1 MAFNQLRRIKY
12 SLNNFQCSL
21 GQRKNGV
28 QLGGEV
34 IINNF
39 MKRKPRHISVTVND
53 IPIHTTAD
61 YQKGFNVVR
70 HNIGINKMNINIGG
84 DHSIAAASIQPLL
97 DYYKQDLLVI
107 WIDAHADLNTY
118 DASLTKNMHGM
129 PVGALT
135 GLMDHWYKGK
145 DDKSKCKDDKSKC
158 KDNKSKL
165 KDDKSKGKDN
175 KSKPTILDIKN
186 LLYVGI
192 RDLDVFEWETI
203 NKRDIRY
210 FPTYTSDVVQ
220 FIKAHPAR
228 HIHISCDIDSM
239 DPHIMPSTGTP
250 VSQGL
255 SLKNVLNIIKVAKP
269 RLTSFDLVEFNP
281 LIGNRRKVK
290 TTLNNIHRIL
300 SKVIN

>member
-1 MAFNQLRRIKY
+1 MAFNQLRQVKY
-12 SLNNFQCSL
+12 ILNNFQCSL

-28 QLGGEV
+28 QLGGE
-34 IINNF
+34 IILNNF
-39 MKRKPRHISVTVND
+39 MKQKHRHIPVTINN
-53 IPIHTTAD
+53 IPIHTKAD
-61 YQKGFNVVR
+61 YQKGFNAVR
-70 HNIGINKMNINIGG
+70 NNIGVNKINVNIGG

-97 DYYKQDLLVI
+97 DHYKQDLLVI

-118 DASLTKNMHGM
+118 DASLTKNIHGM

-145 DDKSKCKDDKSKC
+145 DDKSKR
-158 KDNKSKL
+158 
-165 KDDKSKGKDN
+165 
-175 KSKPTILDIKN
+175 TILDVKN

-192 RDLDVFEWETI
+192 RDLDVFEWDTI
-203 NKRDIRY
+203 NKRGIRY
-210 FPTYTSDVVQ
+210 FPTYTNDVIQ

-250 VSQGL
+250 VPQGL
-255 SLKNVLNIIKVAKP
+255 TLKNVLNIIKVAKP
-269 RLTSFDLVEFNP
+269 RLIGFDLVEFNP
-281 LIGNRRKVK
+281 LIGNRRKVR

-300 SKVIN
+300 SKVITYV

>member
-1 MAFNQLRRIKY
+1 MAFNQLRRVKY
-12 SLNNFQCSL
+12 SLNNFHCSL

-34 IINNF
+34 ILNNF
-39 MKRKPRHISVTVND
+39 IKRKHRDISVTINN

-70 HNIGINKMNINIGG
+70 HNIGINKMNVNIGG

-97 DYYKQDLLVI
+97 NHYKQDLLVI

-118 DASLTKNMHGM
+118 EASLTKNMHGM

-135 GLMDHWYKGK
+135 GLMDHWYNGT
-145 DDKSKCKDDKSKC
+145 DN
-158 KDNKSKL
+158 NKSER
-165 KDDKSKGKDN
+165 
-175 KSKPTILDIKN
+175 TILDVKN

-192 RDLDVFEWETI
+192 RDLDVFEWDTI
-203 NKRDIRY
+203 NKRGICY
-210 FPTYTSDVVQ
+210 FPTYTNDLIQ

-250 VSQGL
+250 VPQGL
-255 SLKNVLNIIKVAKP
+255 SLKNVLNIIKVANP
-269 RLTSFDLVEFNP
+269 RLIGFDLVEFNP
-281 LIGNRRKVK
+281 LIGNRRKVR

-300 SKVIN
+300 SKVIKYF

>member
-1 MAFNQLRRIKY
+1 MAFNQLKRVKY

-39 MKRKPRHISVTVND
+39 VKRKPRHISVTIHD
-53 IPIHTTAD
+53 IPIHTTSD
-61 YQKGFNVVR
+61 YQTGFNVVR

-145 DDKSKCKDDKSKC
+145 Y
-158 KDNKSKL
+158 
-165 KDDKSKGKDN
+165 DKSKGKDD
-175 KSKPTILDIKN
+175 KSNQSILDVKN

-192 RDLDVFEWETI
+192 RDLDIFEWETI

-220 FIKAHPAR
+220 FINAHPAR

-239 DPHIMPSTGTP
+239 DPRIMPSTGTP

-255 SLKNVLNIIKVAKP
+255 SLKNVLNIIKVTKP

-281 LIGNRRKVK
+281 LIGNKRKVR